1 MTFTGIKQKSLIA
14 LGMRLGKMRKLPGLL
29 AWAAILLL
37 PAAQPS
43 QAQGKDEKWQNISR
57 IELPFEYEN
66 NLIVV
71 TVIFN
76 RVIPLRF
83 IFDTGAEHTILA
95 KREFA
100 DLFGC
105 RYEREFRVLGADM
118 KTELTAYLV
127 RGIHLKLTGGTSLT
141 QQEMN
146 LPNHSML
153 VLAEDYLK
161 LETITGT
168 EVHGILG
175 ADAFRNLVVKI
186 DYRKRV
192 VTLIN
197 RSYFQQPEKEGY
209 QSVALDIKR
218 NKPYLETYLQTS
230 PDSVLKVRLLL
241 DSGAMVA
248 LLLNTGTHAGLQP
261 PPNAIKGNVGT
272 GLGGFIE
279 GYLGRIQLLQ
289 MGTVSCPQV
298 LTHFQDLS
306 NVEVDS
312 SVASSRD
319 GVIGNALLRRF
330 DLYIDYPGQRLY
342 YRPNRNFK
350 AAYEFDK
357 SGLVVIATGA
367 QLNNYLV
374 HSVLAGSPA
383 AEAGILAGDE
393 ILRVNRRPALLLTL
407 PSIQQVLRRKAGKS
421 VSLVLRR
428 NGAKFKAA
436 IVLRELI

>member
-1 MTFTGIKQKSLIA
+1 MTMGEMKQKCCMA
-14 LGMRLGKMRKLPGLL
+14 LAMRSGKSSKLPLLL
-29 AWAAILLL
+29 ALSAALLL
-37 PAAQPS
+37 PFVQFS
-43 QAQGKDEKWQNISR
+43 RAQGLDEKRQTITK
-57 IELPFEYEN
+57 IDLPFEYEN
-66 NLIVV
+66 NLIIV

-76 RVIPLRF
+76 KVIPLRF

-95 KREFA
+95 RREFA

-127 RGIHLKLTGGTSLT
+127 RGIHLKLTGGTSMM

-175 ADAFRNLVVKI
+175 ADVFRNLVVKI
-186 DYRKRV
+186 DYQKRR
-192 VTLIN
+192 VTLIH
-197 RSYFQQPEKEGY
+197 RSYFQLPAKEGY
-209 QSVALDIKR
+209 QSVALEIKR
-218 NKPYLETYLQTS
+218 NKPYLETQLQTA
-230 PDSVLKVRLLL
+230 PDSLLRVRLLL

-248 LLLNTGTHAGLQP
+248 LLLNTGAHAKLQP
-261 PPNAIKGNVGT
+261 PPNAVKGNVGA

-279 GYLGRIQLLQ
+279 GYLGRVQLLQ
-289 MGTVSCPQV
+289 IGDISCPQV

-306 NVEVDS
+306 HVEVDS
-312 SVASSRD
+312 SAAASRD

-342 YRPNRNFK
+342 YRPNRHFK

-357 SGLVVIATGA
+357 SGLVVIATGT
-367 QLNNYLV
+367 QLNRYLV
-374 HSVLAGSPA
+374 HSVLPGSPA

-393 ILRVNRRPALLLTL
+393 ILRINRRPAVLLTL
-407 PSIQQVLRRKAGKS
+407 QAVQQVLRRKAGKS
-421 VSLVLRR
+421 VSLTLLR
-428 NGAKFKAA
+428 NGVKVKVSL
-436 IVLRELI
+436 VLRELI